1 MLTSRIKFKWEF
13 SKASVCKGCY
23 NQRDL
28 LSKLTFFNASA
39 FLLQNIKIPY
49 QKRSTIVCLKNWLHW
64 MWTIIFQ
71 LHTASRLQVMRL
83 TELNFICTKC
93 FAK

>member
-28 LSKLTFFNASA
+28 LSKLTFLNASA
-39 FLLQNIKIPY
+39 FLLQNIKVPY
-49 QKRSTIVCLKNWLHW
+49 QKRSTIVCLKIWPHW